1 MSGGQD
7 EGDCAGMGGSGG
19 GREKKGNGRGLTG
32 VRTGGLGWESGGNS
46 WSGWTDR
53 GHAGTK
59 IGVAGRGVTLDR
71 HAAGYTTAARMAQV
85 EWEEQGSAV
94 CKTACIRSC

>member
-19 GREKKGNGRGLTG
+19 VKKKGNGRGLTG

-46 WSGWTDR
+46 WSGWGD
-53 GHAGTK
+53 G
-59 IGVAGRGVTLDR
+59 
-71 HAAGYTTAARMAQV
+71 
-85 EWEEQGSAV
+85 
-94 CKTACIRSC
+94 

>member
-1 MSGGQD
+1 MRTG
-7 EGDCAGMGGSGG
+7 ERGG
-19 GREKKGNGRGLTG
+19 GVVGG
-32 VRTGGLGWESGGNS
+32 VGGTAGAGGV
-46 WSGWTDR
+46 TDR